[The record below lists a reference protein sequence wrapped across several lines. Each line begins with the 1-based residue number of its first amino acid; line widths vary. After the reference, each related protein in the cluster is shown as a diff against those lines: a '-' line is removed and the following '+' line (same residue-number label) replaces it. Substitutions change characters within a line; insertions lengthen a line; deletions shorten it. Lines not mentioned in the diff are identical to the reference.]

1 MKAHELR
8 AILSRPGTLEV
19 MDCLLHAPDG
29 ARFTQIQQHTHLPP
43 RTLVRALRALESA
56 GFVERHEP
64 PQAFPPQVTYRATP
78 RLQEARALVR
88 GFWQLVHGE
97 GEARRA

>member
-19 MDCLLHAPDG
+19 
-29 ARFTQIQQHTHLPP
+29 
-43 RTLVRALRALESA
+43 
-56 GFVERHEP
+56 
-64 PQAFPPQVTYRATP
+64 VTYRATP